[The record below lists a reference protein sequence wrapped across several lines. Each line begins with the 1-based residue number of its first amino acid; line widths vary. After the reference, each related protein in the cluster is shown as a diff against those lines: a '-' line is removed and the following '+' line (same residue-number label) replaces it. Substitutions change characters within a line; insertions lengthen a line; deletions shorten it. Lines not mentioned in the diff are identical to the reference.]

1 MRKNDY
7 HVVAYSILSYLYD
20 CLKQGKEPSE
30 DFLRLDWYPTELPLS
45 YRWFIYNGL
54 SEMGYI
60 DTTGWEAGY
69 GWENGNFSPL
79 YNQIK
84 ITAKGIDYLY
94 VNDLM
99 VWIAQGFD
107 EDDAELFSKINEGWV
122 TA

>member
-20 CLKQGKEPSE
+20 CLKQGKAPSDE
-30 DFLRLDWYPTELPLS
+30 FLRLDWYPAELPLR
-45 YRWFIYNGL
+45 YRYFIYEAL
-54 SEMGYI
+54 SERGYI
-60 DTTGWEAGY
+60 YMSAGNSINPE
-69 GWENGNFSPL
+69 GISIRAE
-79 YNQIK
+79 

-94 VNDLM
+94 ANDLM

-107 EDDAELFSKINEGWV
+107 EEDAELFSKINEGWV